1 MLKSVRNDLIKKI
14 IKKNSLSKKIIIK
27 RIKKSK

>member
-1 MLKSVRNDLIKKI
+1 MLKSVRNDLIIKI

-27 RIKKSK
+27 KFKKSK